1 MKPEPKVY
9 VVIGRGYGDEGKG
22 LVTDFLASK
31 NTSTLVVRH
40 NGGAQSGHTVEV
52 DDKRFIFHELSSGSV
67 RKSDTFWAFTYL
79 PDVYKLSEEISEFES
94 VFGFVPKVYADVNT
108 NVTVID
114 DVLINMA
121 IETHRGD
128 MRHGSC
134 GMGINEADLRVKAGF
149 TLSIGELFELSKEE
163 IFNRLKT
170 IRENYLPIRLN
181 ELGLNS
187 SDLGEYEDLLTS
199 DSVLFNVAD
208 VMKNNISFISPV
220 VDYASFFFNYES
232 IVFESGQGLLLDADC
247 KESLPNVTASKTG
260 LTNPIK
266 VLEGTGIRINEVCYV
281 MRSFVTKHGAGNF
294 TGECKPS
301 DIGDIEADATNIHND
316 WQGSIR
322 YGKYL
327 SVEDV
332 LKPIK
337 RDLKQLSYEVK
348 RTLFITHL
356 NETSGSISLI
366 NGDLSIDDFVA
377 NLDIQN
383 TFDYIGKSYTH
394 FSENIEMNK

>member
-1 MKPEPKVY
+1 MKQEPKVY

-94 VFGFVPKVYADVNT
+94 VFGFVPNVYADVNT

-134 GMGINEADLRVKAGF
+134 GMGINEADLRIKAGF
-149 TLSIGELFELSKEE
+149 TLSIGELFDLSTEE

-170 IRENYLPIRLN
+170 IRENYLPVRLN
-181 ELGLNS
+181 ELGLSS
-187 SDLGEYEDLLTS
+187 SDLGEYTELLSS
-199 DSVLFNVAD
+199 DSVLINVAS
-208 VMKNNISFISPV
+208 VMKENIRYVTPV
-220 VDYASFFFNYES
+220 KDYASFFMNYAF

-247 KESLPNVTASKTG
+247 EESLPNVTASKTG
-260 LTNPIK
+260 LTNPVKI
-266 VLEGTGIRINEVCYV
+266 LDGTALKINEVCYV

-301 DIGDIEADATNIHND
+301 DIGDIECDATNIHND

-327 SVEDV
+327 SVEDLV
-332 LKPIK
+332 KPLKS
-337 RDLKQLSYEVK
+337 DLKQLSYDVDIS
-348 RTLFITHL
+348 LFVTHL
-356 NETSGSISLI
+356 NET
-366 NGDLSIDDFVA
+366 NGAVSFTDENMPLDDFVSTPEIKLMF
-377 NLDIQN
+377 NKI
-383 TFDYIGKSYTH
+383 YKSYTH
-394 FSENIEMNK
+394 FSKDIEIHE